1 MLYLL
6 SVEFEVLVIL
16 HGAPGT
22 APGKAVLQKEAV
34 EEVALY
40 DLITILFAPVDIG
53 TARSGLYDLRAVLG
67 VTNVRIIK
75 GVDIDGEATGMIGEI
90 LGAGDGT
97 IAETTGVVV
106 WIKKNGGDYCVITKK
121 SVTLWPH

>member
-1 MLYLL
+1 M
-6 SVEFEVLVIL
+6 
-16 HGAPGT
+16 
-22 APGKAVLQKEAV
+22 

-40 DLITILFAPVDIG
+40 DLITILFAAVGISLGRGRLD
-53 TARSGLYDLRAVLG
+53 DLRAVLG
-67 VTNVRIIK
+67 VTDVRIIK
-75 GVDIDGEATGMIGEI
+75 GVDIDGEATGMIGEM